1 MMLGHKSESAVAT
14 PHVINKHPFGVKK
27 HATTTTKTT
36 KQAAATKPKPQPVVQ
51 ATPAKAPEQPSAV
64 IAALAAGMPAP
75 IAKALGRH
83 PIVVVSLYN
92 PYSEVDG
99 IAFAEAR
106 AGAQMAK
113 VGFLPLSVLSQAQV
127 GKLTEQ
133 LGLLPDPGLSSTRGP
148 ETSSP
153 ESAAL
158 PTRRPSRRLPRTP
171 PAGRDRTGRC
181 GHGERAL
188 RPPRTSRRSIRRHPQ
203 SRRLRRLLRHRSGG
217 LPRRRAQRRAFAAR
231 PVHLR
236 GCPPG
241 HRLHDRSNRGP
252 DGPRLRRSRPVAG
265 AIRGCSRS
273 WMARS
278 GPAGR

>member
-1 MMLGHKSESAVAT
+1 MTFTLSPPIRYAALCALLASVVIGGGLMMLGHKSESAVAT

-27 HATTTTKTT
+27 HATTPAKKTT
-36 KQAAATKPKPQPVVQ
+36 PAAKTKPKPQPVQ

-75 IAKALGRH
+75 IAKALGKH

-133 LGLLPDPGLSSTRGP
+133 LGLLPDPGLLVYARPGTLVARISGFADK
-148 ETSSP
+148 ETVAQ
-153 ESAAL
+153 AA
-158 PTRRPSRRLPRTP
+158 
-171 PAGRDRTGRC
+171 
-181 GHGERAL
+181 
-188 RPPRTSRRSIRRHPQ
+188 Q
-203 SRRLRRLLRHRSGG
+203 N
-217 LPRRRAQRRAFAAR
+217 AAR
-231 PVHLR
+231 
-236 GCPPG
+236 GT
-241 HRLHDRSNRGP
+241 
-252 DGPRLRRSRPVAG
+252 
-265 AIRGCSRS
+265 
-273 WMARS
+273 
-278 GPAGR
+278 